1 MAKHSSDTAKQ
12 LSAKEQLQVL
22 LRLLRYT
29 LPFKKLI
36 AFALINLGISIAASM
51 SVPYLVKVFIDDYLL
66 NSTMTNQQVVWLLV
80 AFIGIQIIGAVT
92 TYLSVYFLQYL
103 ALKVIQQLRIDA
115 FHDITRLGMAFFDE
129 TPSGSIVSR
138 LTNDT
143 EAIIEM
149 FTGVLTSFLQ
159 AFFMIIASF
168 VMMFILDI
176 RMAFFAMLFV
186 PVIVG
191 ILALYRRL
199 ASVYFNATRQR
210 LSDLNAKLAESIE
223 GMKIIQVFNQQQRL
237 RREFGAIN
245 DSHYE
250 QTIKTIRLDSL
261 MLRPA
266 MTMLSTFATVM
277 ILAYFGI
284 LSFSETVTAGVI
296 YAFIQYMQR
305 FFEPINQVSQNLNI
319 FQQAIV
325 SASRVFKMMDND
337 TEAPQQQ
344 DNQTATIQQGRIEFK
359 NVSFSYDGKND
370 VLHDIS
376 FTAEP
381 GQTVALVGHTGSGK
395 STIANLFMR
404 FYEFDRG
411 DIMIDGTSIK
421 HYAHQTLKQS
431 IGLVLQDPFIFYGT
445 VASNIRLYHPTM
457 TFEQVEAAAK
467 FVHAHEFIMRLSD
480 GYDHQVIEQGRAF
493 SSGQRQLIAFART
506 MAMDPKILL
515 LDEATA
521 NIDSETEEAIQ
532 QSLAKMRHGRT
543 TLAIAHRLST
553 IQDADQILVLNK
565 GVIAER
571 GTHEALLEQRGI
583 YYNLYQLQ
591 LRGELT

>member
-1 MAKHSSDTAKQ
+1 MARQTKEVVQ
-12 LSAKEQLQVL
+12 LSAKEQWQVL
-22 LRLLRYT
+22 LRLLKYT

-36 AFALINLGISIAASM
+36 ALALVTLSISIAASM
-51 SVPYLVKVFIDDYLL
+51 SIPYIVKVFIDEYLL
-66 NSTMTNQQVVWLLV
+66 QSRLSNQQVIGLLI
-80 AFIGIQIIGAVT
+80 AFIVIQIVGAIT
-92 TYLSVYFLQYL
+92 TYLSVYYLQYL

-115 FHDITRLGMAFFDE
+115 FHDITRLGMAFFDK

-159 AFFMIIASF
+159 AFLMIIASF
-168 VMMFILDI
+168 VMMFVLDI
-176 RMAFFAMLFV
+176 RVAFFALIFV
-186 PVIVG
+186 PIIVV
-191 ILALYRRL
+191 ILALYRKF
-199 ASVYFNATRQR
+199 ASVYFNETRQR

-223 GMKIIQVFNQQQRL
+223 GIKIIQVFNQQQRL
-237 RREFGAIN
+237 REEFGAIN
-245 DSHYE
+245 ESHYE
-250 QTIKTIRLDSL
+250 KSMKTIQLDSL

-266 MTMLSTFATVM
+266 MTMLATFATVM
-277 ILAYFGI
+277 ILGYFGV

-325 SASRVFKMMDND
+325 SASRVFKMMDNE
-337 TEAPQQQ
+337 TLAPVQKEEH
-344 DNQTATIQQGRIEFK
+344 NKAIQQGRIEFK
-359 NVSFSYDGKND
+359 NVSFSYDGTND
-370 VLHDIS
+370 VLHNIS

-404 FYEFDRG
+404 FYEFERG
-411 DIMIDGTSIK
+411 DILIDGVSIK
-421 HYAHQTLKQS
+421 SYTQKTLKQS

-467 FVHAHEFIMRLSD
+467 FVHAHDFIMQLSD

-532 QSLAKMRHGRT
+532 ESLAKMRHGRT

-571 GTHEALLEQRGI
+571 GTHDELIAQRGI

-591 LRGELT
+591 LRGELL

>member
-1 MAKHSSDTAKQ
+1 MARQTKEVVQ
-12 LSAKEQLQVL
+12 LSAKEQWQVL
-22 LRLLRYT
+22 LRLLKYT

-36 AFALINLGISIAASM
+36 ALALVTLSISIAASM
-51 SVPYLVKVFIDDYLL
+51 SIPYIVKVFIDEYLL
-66 NSTMTNQQVVWLLV
+66 QSRLSNQQVIGLLI
-80 AFIGIQIIGAVT
+80 AFIVIQIVGAIT
-92 TYLSVYFLQYL
+92 TYLSVYYLQYL

-115 FHDITRLGMAFFDE
+115 FHDITRLGMAFFDK

-149 FTGVLTSFLQ
+149 LTGVLTSFLQ
-159 AFFMIIASF
+159 AFLMIIASF
-168 VMMFILDI
+168 VMMFVLDI
-176 RMAFFAMLFV
+176 RVAFFALIFV
-186 PVIVG
+186 PIIVV
-191 ILALYRRL
+191 ILALYRKF
-199 ASVYFNATRQR
+199 ASVYFNETRQR

-223 GMKIIQVFNQQQRL
+223 GIKIIQVFNQQQRL
-237 RREFGAIN
+237 REEFGAIN
-245 DSHYE
+245 ESHYE
-250 QTIKTIRLDSL
+250 KSMKTIQLDSL

-266 MTMLSTFATVM
+266 MTMLATFATVM
-277 ILAYFGI
+277 ILGYFGV

-325 SASRVFKMMDND
+325 SASRVFKMMDNE
-337 TEAPQQQ
+337 TLAPVQKEEH
-344 DNQTATIQQGRIEFK
+344 NKAIQQGRIEFK
-359 NVSFSYDGKND
+359 NVSFSYDGTND
-370 VLHDIS
+370 VLYNIS

-404 FYEFDRG
+404 FYEFERG
-411 DIMIDGTSIK
+411 DILIDGVSIK
-421 HYAHQTLKQS
+421 SYTQKTLKQS

-467 FVHAHEFIMRLSD
+467 FVHAHDFIMQLSD

-532 QSLAKMRHGRT
+532 ESLAKMRHGRT

-571 GTHEALLEQRGI
+571 GTHDELIAQRGI

-591 LRGELT
+591 LRGELL

>member
-1 MAKHSSDTAKQ
+1 MAKHSNDVLQ
-12 LSAKEQLQVL
+12 LTAKEQVYVL
-22 LRLLRYT
+22 WRLLRYAF
-29 LPFKKLI
+29 PFKKLI
-36 AFALINLGISIAASM
+36 VIALTTLVISIAASM
-51 SVPYLVKVFIDDYLL
+51 SIPYIVKVFIDEYLL
-66 NSTMTNQQVVWLLV
+66 NQTISNEQVVGLFV
-80 AFIGIQIIGAVT
+80 AFVVIQIVGALT
-92 TYLSVYFLQYL
+92 TYLSIYYLEYL

-115 FHDITRLGMAFFDE
+115 FHDITQLGMAFFDQ

-176 RMAFFAMLFV
+176 RVAFFALIFV
-186 PVIVG
+186 PLIIGV
-191 ILALYRRL
+191 LALYRKW
-199 ASVYFNATRQR
+199 ASIYFNATRQR

-237 RREFGAIN
+237 RQEFKEIN
-245 DSHYE
+245 ESHY
-250 QTIKTIRLDSL
+250 QQSIKTIRLDSL

-337 TEAPQQQ
+337 TVAPLQQEVAGV
-344 DNQTATIQQGRIEFK
+344 DIREGRITFQ
-359 NVSFSYDGKND
+359 NVSFSYDGEYD

-381 GQTVALVGHTGSGK
+381 GQTIALVGHTGSGK

-404 FYEFDRG
+404 FYEFERG
-411 DIMIDGTSIK
+411 DILIDGRSIK
-421 HYAHQTLKQS
+421 QYTHETLKQR

-457 TFEQVEAAAK
+457 TFEQVQAAAK
-467 FVHAHEFIMRLSD
+467 FVHAHDFIMHLPD
-480 GYDHQVIEQGRAF
+480 GYEHQVIEQGRAF

-506 MAMDPKILL
+506 MAMNPKILI

-532 QSLAKMRHGRT
+532 RSLAKMRHGRT

-553 IQDADQILVLNK
+553 IQDADEILVLNK
-565 GVIAER
+565 GMIAER
-571 GTHEALLEQRGI
+571 GTHQTLIEQKGI

-591 LRGELT
+591 LKGE

>member
-1 MAKHSSDTAKQ
+1 MARLSNETAKQ

-36 AFALINLGISIAASM
+36 AFAFISLGISIAASM
-51 SVPYLVKVFIDDYLL
+51 SIPYMVKIFIDDYLL
-66 NSTMTNQQVVWLLV
+66 NGTMTRQQVIWLFMG
-80 AFIGIQIIGAVT
+80 FIVIQMIGAIT
-92 TYLSVYFLQYL
+92 TYLSVYYLQHL

-168 VMMFILDI
+168 IMMFILDI
-176 RMAFFAMLFV
+176 RMAFFAMIFV
-186 PVIVG
+186 PLIVG
-191 ILALYRRL
+191 VLALYRRL

-237 RREFGAIN
+237 RREFGKIN
-245 DSHYE
+245 DEHYE
-250 QTIKTIRLDSL
+250 QTIKTVRLDSL

-305 FFEPINQVSQNLNI
+305 FFEPVNQVSQNLNI

-325 SASRVFKMMDND
+325 SASRVFNMMDNE
-337 TEAPQQQ
+337 TAAPRQQA
-344 DNQTATIQQGRIEFK
+344 DQTATIQQGRIEFK

-376 FTAEP
+376 FTVEP

-404 FYEFDRG
+404 FYEFERG
-411 DIMIDGTSIK
+411 DIFIDGVSIK
-421 HYAHQTLKQS
+421 QYSHQILKQN

-467 FVHAHEFIMRLSD
+467 FVHAHDFIMHLPD
-480 GYDHQVIEQGRAF
+480 GYEHEVIEQGRAF

-532 QSLAKMRHGRT
+532 QSLTKMRHGRT

-565 GVIAER
+565 GVITER
-571 GTHEALLEQRGI
+571 GTHDELLAQRGI

-591 LRGELT
+591 LRGELM